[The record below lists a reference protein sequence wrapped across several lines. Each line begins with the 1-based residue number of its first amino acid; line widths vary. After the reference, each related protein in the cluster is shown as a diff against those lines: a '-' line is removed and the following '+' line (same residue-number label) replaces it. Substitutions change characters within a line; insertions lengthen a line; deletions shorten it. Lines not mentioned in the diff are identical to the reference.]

1 VNYTLGFGFDEV
13 VVLLVGSSLQA
24 KHIAERQAQASN
36 GTYSKKST
44 TIHGVT

>member
-1 VNYTLGFGFDEV
+1 MDHTLGLGFDEV
-13 VVLLVGSSLQA
+13 VVLRVGSSLQA
-24 KHIAERQAQASN
+24 KHVAERQTQASN

>member
-1 VNYTLGFGFDEV
+1 
-13 VVLLVGSSLQA
+13 VLLVGSSLQA